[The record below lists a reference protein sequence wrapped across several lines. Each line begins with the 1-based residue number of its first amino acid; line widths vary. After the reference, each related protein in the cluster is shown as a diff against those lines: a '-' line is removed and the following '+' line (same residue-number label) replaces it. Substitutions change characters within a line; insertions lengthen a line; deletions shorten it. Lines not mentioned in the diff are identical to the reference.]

1 MLFRSTEKELAA
13 SGSADAKAALKQLTI
28 GRAAFDEA
36 VAYILA
42 NAKTDT
48 KAVYAGSCAYLRL
61 AGLLMSGWQMARAL
75 LAAEAKLDS
84 DKEFF
89 LAKVATAR
97 FHAEYL
103 LSQVPG
109 IAVSILEGGAT
120 VNALSAEQF

>member
-1 MLFRSTEKELAA
+1 
-13 SGSADAKAALKQLTI
+13 
-28 GRAAFDEA
+28 
-36 VAYILA
+36 
-42 NAKTDT
+42 
-48 KAVYAGSCAYLRL
+48 L

-84 DKEFF
+84 DQEFF
-89 LAKVATAR
+89 SAKVATAR

-120 VNALSAEQF
+120 VNALTADQF